1 MKVRWDFV
9 TNSSSSSFILVFE
22 NDRERKRFNYACD
35 ELDYKQL
42 KKLVKWYLKNES
54 QESQKDK
61 AKELLQRYYSYEVYG
76 DDLIK
81 DKYGENHTYEQERQ
95 YRDSKE
101 YEKKLNEL
109 LSKDEEYQNKLKR
122 INESEFVV
130 CAEIWDTN
138 GGLLNW
144 AIRNGFL
151 ESECKF
157 QLVLNWNIG

>member
-22 NDRERKRFNYACD
+22 SDRERKRFNYACD

-42 KKLVKWYLKNES
+42 KKLVKWHLKNET

-61 AKELLQRYYSYEVYG
+61 AKELLQRFYSYEVYG

-101 YEKKLNEL
+101 YEKKL
-109 LSKDEEYQNKLKR
+109 KR

-130 CAEIWDTN
+130 CAKIWDTN